1 MVSYEWSAERSLN
14 LVTKHIVQEAI
25 SLNWRGMEVR
35 AQVYKGNI
43 VLKSRDSKDEFFKKI
58 GGDRE

>member
-1 MVSYEWSAERSLN
+1 MVYEWSAERSLN
-14 LVTKHIVQEAI
+14 LVTNYIVQEAI

-43 VLKSRDSKDEFFKKI
+43 VLKSRDSKDEFFKKM

>member
-1 MVSYEWSAERSLN
+1 
-14 LVTKHIVQEAI
+14 
-25 SLNWRGMEVR
+25 MEVR

-43 VLKSRDSKDEFFKKI
+43 VLKSRDSKDEFFKKM